1 MNNNRLHLLFRS
13 SVPPGLDGA
22 GSTEDV
28 TVVRGNL
35 ASLLCI
41 ADGTPTPTVSWLKEG
56 VTLTPDPH
64 LKLLNLNTTVQIIQ
78 AQVNDTGRYTC
89 VANNTAGQASRH
101 FNLKVLGESKQII
114 TFFYPA
120 SAFDSWLRKYILFV
134 LFVRPSKHQWL
145 WCTSR
150 SICCGE

>member
-1 MNNNRLHLLFRS
+1 MQCSAINNNQPYLLLLS

-35 ASLLCI
+35 ASLQCV

-56 VTLTPDPH
+56 ETLIPDPH
-64 LKLLNLNTTVQIIQ
+64 LKFMNLNTSVQIIQ

-101 FNLKVLGESKQII
+101 FNVKVLGE
-114 TFFYPA
+114 
-120 SAFDSWLRKYILFV
+120 
-134 LFVRPSKHQWL
+134 
-145 WCTSR
+145 
-150 SICCGE
+150 